1 MKKIK
6 ASKWIEKSDGVKLI
20 DQFRQIASIN
30 YACQAKNIL
39 EKVLWSA
46 IFLIGMLYAIYFTA
60 QMFDGNS
67 SIISRIDVKLSDLN
81 YPAMT
86 ICPLGSTKYAI
97 AERLGNYLD
106 ENSDFVE
113 KFPSLKEI
121 TSCIIPL
128 TSTDCRVNFLGFRS
142 YYEECLKPRKK
153 HIHVPVGCKVNFY
166 LQKTFNSTLSY
177 I

>member
-30 YACQAKNIL
+30 YACQATNIL
-39 EKVLWSA
+39 EKILWA
-46 IFLIGMLYAIYFTA
+46 TIFLIGMLYAIYFTA

-67 SIISRIDVKLSDLN
+67 SIISRIDIKLSDLN

-97 AERLGNYLD
+97 AERLGNYLNPDNLPLEWHELRKMLFDYIALQRQHDWSD
-106 ENSDFVE
+106 ER
-113 KFPSLKEI
+113 LKDEFA
-121 TSCIIPL
+121 SKCGYGL
-128 TSTDCRVNFLGFRS
+128 CEV
-142 YYEECLKPRKK
+142 
-153 HIHVPVGCKVNFY
+153 
-166 LQKTFNSTLSY
+166 
-177 I
+177 

>member
-6 ASKWIEKSDGVKLI
+6 ESKWIEKSNGVKLI
-20 DQFRQIASIN
+20 DQFREIASIN
-30 YACQAKNIL
+30 YACQATNIL
-39 EKVLWSA
+39 EKILWAA

-67 SIISRIDVKLSDLN
+67 SIMSRIDVKLSDLN

-86 ICPLGSTKYAI
+86 ICPLGTTKYAI

-106 ENSDFVE
+106 ENSDFLE
-113 KFPSLKEI
+113 KFPSLKGI

-128 TSTDCRVNFLGFRS
+128 TSTDCRVNFLGYRS

-153 HIHVPVGCKVNFY
+153 HSHVPVGCKVNF
-166 LQKTFNSTLSY
+166 